1 MVSLRNYLKEKY
13 SELSNVAIKKSLEM
27 GACTVNGKI
36 ERYASREVNPLK
48 DKIAYRKLKEIVSKP
63 LIINRARIIFEDEY
77 LLIYDKEAYYP
88 STETNSKN
96 QIHLLGELKKQLKLR
111 KLYAVHR
118 LDKGTS
124 GLIIFTKDQDT
135 TSKFNE
141 MFVDKEIK
149 KEYLAIM
156 DGILSLKKSK
166 IRIDNELVLIG
177 KSENSQKWGVKG
189 KNTTKPSKQAIT
201 ELELIKAYKDYSYVK
216 LKPFTGRTHQLRVH
230 AAYLGHPILGD
241 TIYAENFKCKKIFD
255 RHLLHAYKLSFKHP
269 MTGVSLNLVSE
280 LPEDFKRLVDTH
292 AL

>member
-1 MVSLRNYLKEKY
+1 
-13 SELSNVAIKKSLEM
+13 M
-27 GACTVNGKI
+27 GACTVNGKV
-36 ERYASREVNPLK
+36 ERYASREVNPQK
-48 DKIAYRKLKEIVSKP
+48 DKIAYRKVKELVNKP
-63 LIINRARIIFEDEY
+63 LVISKARIIFEDEY
-77 LLIYDKEAYYP
+77 LLVYDKEGYYP
-88 STETNSKN
+88 STETSSKN

-141 MFVDKEIK
+141 MFIDKEIK

-156 DGILSLKKSK
+156 DGILPANKSK
-166 IRIDNELVLIG
+166 TRIDNELVLIDRNE
-177 KSENSQKWGVKG
+177 SSQKWGVKG
-189 KNTTKPSKQAIT
+189 KNTTKPSRQAIT

-216 LKPFTGRTHQLRVH
+216 LRPFTGRTHQLRVH

-241 TIYAENFKCKKIFD
+241 TVYGEKFRCKKIFD

-269 MTGVSLNLVSE
+269 VTGVNLRLISE
-280 LPEDFKRLVDTH
+280 LPDDFKKLVETN
-292 AL
+292 LP